1 MIRTIVARI
10 EGKTT
15 VRSWLRLLG
24 RTITQ
29 FPADLALALGYALLS
44 GAVLLSPFRL
54 ETWVM
59 AAVALPFL
67 FVLPGFVFLAVL
79 FPRRA
84 KKTDV
89 RADGPLFTLHTRGID
104 GVERGVLSFGMSLVL
119 VPIIAVGYSLFPIGY
134 SRQAVAGT
142 LLGLVLV
149 AIVVAAI
156 QRARVPADERYELA
170 IKPRLNGARR
180 AVTTVAPADAVLN
193 IVLAVAVVVSLSAVG
208 YAVLDPL
215 DGTRYTEVALMTET
229 DSGDLVAGDYPDEFV
244 RGEPQPVTL
253 SITNREDAPQTYGV
267 VVIVQRV
274 RDNADSP
281 TVVEQRRVD
290 SFDVTAGAGE
300 TTQIQH
306 AAQSPIS
313 GENLRLAYLV
323 YDGTPPD
330 RPTTDNA
337 YRYVHLWIDVS
348 DPA

>member
-1 MIRTIVARI
+1 MIRTIVARF
-10 EGKTT
+10 EGMTA
-15 VRSWLRLLG
+15 VRSWIRLLG

-29 FPADLALALGYALLS
+29 FPADLALALGYALVS

-59 AAVALPFL
+59 TAIALPFL

-84 KKTDV
+84 LQTDIE
-89 RADGPLFTLHTRGID
+89 ADGPLFTLRTRGID

-142 LLGLVLV
+142 MLALVL
-149 AIVVAAI
+149 AGIVVGAV
-156 QRARVPADERYELA
+156 QRARVPRDERYK
-170 IKPRLNGARR
+170 ITIRSRLDSARR
-180 AVTTVAPADAVLN
+180 AVTSVAPADAVLN
-193 IVLAVAVVVSLSAVG
+193 IVLAVCVVVSLSAVG

-229 DSGDLVAGDYPDEFV
+229 DSGDLVAGEYPDEFV
-244 RGEPQPVTL
+244 RGEPQPLTL
-253 SITNREDAPQTYGV
+253 SITNREDARQTYQV
-267 VVIVQRV
+267 VVVVQRV
-274 RDNADSP
+274 RNNEESP

-290 SFDVTAGAGE
+290 DFDVTVNADE

-323 YDGTPPD
+323 YDGTTPD
-330 RPTTDNA
+330 SPTTDNA
-337 YRYVHLWIDVS
+337 YRYVHIWIDVS